1 MSSNTACSISPLHPL
16 TASSDIRVGRIVDVQ
31 DGRPFVEF
39 EGTTPGP
46 IPARV
51 AVTGFYDAAD
61 DMRRGHPVLLVLE
74 NGDPCQPII
83 IGLVSDVLPGPP
95 IEAKVANNPAETFEL
110 NGKRLLFEGR
120 EEVVLRCGQASITL
134 RADGQVIVKGTRLMS
149 RASETN
155 KVRGATVLIN

>member
-1 MSSNTACSISPLHPL
+1 MSSNTARSISPLHAL
-16 TASSDIRVGRIVDVQ
+16 AASSDIRVGRIVDVQ

-39 EGTTPGP
+39 AGTTPGP

-51 AVTGFYDAAD
+51 AVTGYVAD
-61 DMRRGHPVLLVLE
+61 EMHLGYPVLLVLE
-74 NGDPCQPII
+74 NGDPSRPII
-83 IGLVSDVLPGPP
+83 IGLISDVLPGSPS
-95 IEAKVANNPAETFEL
+95 EATVANNPAETFEL
-110 NGKRLLFEGR
+110 NGKRLSFEGR

>member
-1 MSSNTACSISPLHPL
+1 MSSNNALSVNPMHALA
-16 TASSDIRVGRIVDVQ
+16 ASSDIRVGRIVDVK

-39 EGTTPGP
+39 DGARLGP
-46 IPARV
+46 ILARV
-51 AVTGFYDAAD
+51 AVTGFGNAAD
-61 DMRRGHPVLLVLE
+61 EIHLGHPVLLVFE
-74 NGDPCQPII
+74 NGDPCRPII
-83 IGLVSDVLPGPP
+83 IGLVSDVLPGSPC
-95 IEAKVANNPAETFEL
+95 EAKVANNPAETFEL
-110 NGKRLLFEGR
+110 NGKRLSFEGQ